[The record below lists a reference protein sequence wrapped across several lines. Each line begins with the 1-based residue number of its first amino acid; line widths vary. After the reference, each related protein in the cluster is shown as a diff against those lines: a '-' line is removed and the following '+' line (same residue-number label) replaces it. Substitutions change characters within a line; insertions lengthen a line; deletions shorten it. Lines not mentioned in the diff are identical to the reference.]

1 MMNAMRIGFSKSDI
15 TPPLG
20 TELGGYAGYRP
31 SSGVHDP
38 LFCKTVVLEQDGVR
52 HALVVLDLLCVDG
65 ALYLR
70 IADAVAELGIK
81 KERLIVSAIH
91 THASPR
97 GVIPGEGELA
107 KVNSSSAPKDP
118 AFMDYIQKV
127 IEAALDACRR
137 AVESLE
143 CFEMRAARG
152 VLPQVGSER
161 HTGAA
166 PKGELTVLQC
176 RTESGKLLTVYNFPC
191 HPTVMSAANLQ
202 VSADFAAGIE
212 ELLGADLAVFVNG
225 AAGDISTRF
234 TRRESSFAECVRM
247 GRIAA
252 EQIQNVI
259 SDELFEDPEPIRG
272 IHTAITLNAR
282 QVESPEEAEKR
293 LEELTAQWKAAEA
306 GGADAATV
314 RTLKS
319 YEEGAG
325 LNLQF
330 ARTMGDLRQLHLP
343 VTVFRFCEMDFAT
356 IPGELFSALQP
367 ENLSIIGYANGYY
380 RYIGGEDAYE
390 ANYYEAL
397 AAIIARGEGEQL
409 VKKIEE
415 LRQHLNQNN

>member
-1 MMNAMRIGFSKSDI
+1 
-15 TPPLG
+15 
-20 TELGGYAGYRP
+20 
-31 SSGVHDP
+31 
-38 LFCKTVVLEQDGVR
+38 
-52 HALVVLDLLCVDG
+52 
-65 ALYLR
+65 
-70 IADAVAELGIK
+70 
-81 KERLIVSAIH
+81 
-91 THASPR
+91 
-97 GVIPGEGELA
+97 
-107 KVNSSSAPKDP
+107 
-118 AFMDYIQKV
+118 
-127 IEAALDACRR
+127 
-137 AVESLE
+137 
-143 CFEMRAARG
+143 
-152 VLPQVGSER
+152 
-161 HTGAA
+161 
-166 PKGELTVLQC
+166 
-176 RTESGKLLTVYNFPC
+176 
-191 HPTVMSAANLQ
+191 
-202 VSADFAAGIE
+202 
-212 ELLGADLAVFVNG
+212 
-225 AAGDISTRF
+225 
-234 TRRESSFAECVRM
+234 M

-259 SDELFEDPEPIRG
+259 SDVPFEDPEPIRG
-272 IHTAITLNAR
+272 IHTTITLNAR

-319 YEEGAG
+319 YAEGAG

-356 IPGELFSALQP
+356 VPGELFSALQP

>member
-1 MMNAMRIGFSKSDI
+1 MMNGMRIGFSKSDI
-15 TPPLG
+15 TPPPG

-31 SSGVHDP
+31 CSGVHDP
-38 LFCKTVVLEQDGVR
+38 LYCKAVVLEQGGVR
-52 HALVVLDLLCVDG
+52 HALIVLDLLCVDE

-70 IADAVAELGIK
+70 IADAVAGLGIA

-118 AFMDYIQKV
+118 AFIDYIQKV

-143 CFEMRAARG
+143 CFQVRAARG
-152 VLPQVGSER
+152 ALPQVGSER

-166 PKGELTVLQC
+166 PKGKLTVLQC

-202 VSADFAAGIE
+202 VSADFAGGVEA
-212 ELLGADLAVFVNG
+212 LLDADMAVFLNG
-225 AAGDISTRF
+225 AAGDVSTRF
-234 TRRESSFAECVRM
+234 TRRESSFAECARM
-247 GRIAA
+247 SAIAA
-252 EQIQNVI
+252 ER
-259 SDELFEDPEPIRG
+259 IRDLIADRVFTAPAPLKG
-272 IHTAITLNAR
+272 VHTTITLAAR
-282 QVESPEEAEKR
+282 TVEPVEDAEKR

-306 GGADAATV
+306 EGADAATV

-319 YEEGAG
+319 YAEGAG

-330 ARTMGDLRQLHLP
+330 SRTMGDLRRLHLP
-343 VTVFRFCEMDFAT
+343 VTVFRFCGMDFAT
-356 IPGELFSALQP
+356 VPGELFSALQP
-367 ENLSIIGYANGYY
+367 KHLSVIGYANGYY

-390 ANYYEAL
+390 AGYYEAL
-397 AAIIARGEGEQL
+397 AAIIARGEGERL
-409 VKKIEE
+409 VKEILQLFQKID
-415 LRQHLNQNN
+415 